1 MQWIEVSVPT
11 RSDEIDDVCAQ
22 LAELGAGGMV
32 VEDETDFQQF
42 LEMIWLIFTRQIL
55 MMFVLRVCPMA

>member
-32 VEDETDFQQF
+32 V
-42 LEMIWLIFTRQIL
+42 
-55 MMFVLRVCPMA
+55 V

>member
-11 RSDEIDDVCAQ
+11 HSDEIDDVCAQ

-32 VEDETDFQQF
+32 VE
-42 LEMIWLIFTRQIL
+42 LSLIHI
-55 MMFVLRVCPMA
+55 

>member
-22 LAELGAGGMV
+22 LAELGAGGIV
-32 VEDETDFQQF
+32 VEEETDFEPDWEQDQQD
-42 LEMIWLIFTRQIL
+42 WAN
-55 MMFVLRVCPMA
+55 V

>member
-32 VEDETDFQQF
+32 VEDEADFSGLSRAQPP
-42 LEMIWLIFTRQIL
+42 
-55 MMFVLRVCPMA
+55 VLGLR